1 MFGKTLS
8 FKIITILCA
17 KLLLGMFSNGTFAQ
31 DMDVNRLDAYF
42 NTLERNDKFM
52 GSVAILK
59 DGEVVYDK
67 QLGDRKSVV

>member
-8 FKIITILCA
+8 FKIITMLCA

-42 NTLERNDKFM
+42 NTLENPCLSR
-52 GSVAILK
+52 
-59 DGEVVYDK
+59 
-67 QLGDRKSVV
+67 